1 VQSHVTPP
9 PLNIAVFASGRGS
22 NFQAILTAIQNRKI
36 TNAQIVLVV
45 SNKADA
51 GVLNVA
57 RAHNIPALHL
67 DRKQFASDEEFTAA
81 VLRTLEEHRVNFIV
95 LAGYLKKLSNEVVRR
110 YRNRIVN
117 IHPALLPAFGGKG
130 MYGIHVHQAVIQSR
144 AKISGA
150 TVHLVD
156 EEYDHGPIILQRTV
170 EVSENDTPESLAEK
184 VLQIEHSLYPEAIRL
199 FAEGKIKVNGNS
211 VTIEQ

>member
-1 VQSHVTPP
+1 MSDR
-9 PLNIAVFASGRGS
+9 LNIAVFASGRGS
-22 NFQAILTAIQNRKI
+22 NFQAILTAIHNKTI

-51 GVLNVA
+51 GALDIA

-67 DRKQFASDEEFTAA
+67 DRKQFASDHEFTAT
-81 VLRTLEEHRVNFIV
+81 VLRTLEEHGVNFIV

-130 MYGIHVHQAVIQSR
+130 MYGIHVHEAVIESG
-144 AKISGA
+144 ATVSGA

-156 EEYDHGPIILQRTV
+156 EEYDHGPIVLQREV
-170 EVSENDTPESLAEK
+170 EVTRTDTPESLASK
-184 VLQIEHSLYPEAIRL
+184 VLQIEHRLYPEAIRL
-199 FAEGKIKVNGNS
+199 FAEGKVKVNGKT
-211 VTIEQ
+211 VVIEQ